1 MPEYLAPGVFV
12 EEVSFRAKSIE
23 GVETSTA
30 GFVGPC
36 AYGPV
41 TGDAPLVTSLL
52 EFERLFGPAL
62 PLQHAAAPGDAG
74 PSSTPGLWP
83 AVRAFFAEG
92 GLRLHVAR
100 VFVPGV
106 PGVPG
111 AQSDGRARVSVNAA
125 GLLVQWAAR
134 HPGRLGNGRLQWRLS
149 LGAELLVGAASP
161 GLRPGDVVLVQGPGW
176 VAGAGLLG
184 GCARLQQDAAGAWR
198 LQGVATPPEGL
209 PLSVA
214 TSLRPLRL
222 DLGLQSAAGPDL
234 GQLSALSL
242 GELAA
247 RTSPE
252 SGDAPVCLLQAQG
265 LVASDGLA
273 WLRWLLAQGL
283 PANPT
288 LADLVAGLPLEMTL
302 SGGHDGQRPGP
313 TDHAGSAEPRSG
325 LHRLAGTPS
334 LDAISQVA
342 APVAMLGSPRA
353 ADEALPLALALVAHA
368 EAQRYRLAL
377 IDPPPRADVTALRA
391 FRTGLNSSRAALYA
405 PWVEVPALAAN
416 EPTLRLPPS
425 ALMAG
430 ICARTDVQRGVHKAP
445 ANEGLQ
451 SVLAL
456 ESNFDTGQQE
466 LLNAEGINLLR
477 RFEGRGLRV
486 WGARTLSHDPEW
498 RYVPVRRLFNY
509 LERSIDLGTQWAVFE
524 PNGEPLWA
532 QVRQAVEDFL
542 FNQWRNGALLGS
554 KPEEAY
560 FVRCDRTTMTQGDLD
575 AGRLI
580 VLVGVAVVKPAE
592 FVIFRVGQFTAQAVS

>member
-1 MPEYLAPGVFV
+1 V
-12 EEVSFRAKSIE
+12 
-23 GVETSTA
+23 
-30 GFVGPC
+30 
-36 AYGPV
+36 
-41 TGDAPLVTSLL
+41 
-52 EFERLFGPAL
+52 
-62 PLQHAAAPGDAG
+62 H
-74 PSSTPGLWP
+74 
-83 AVRAFFAEG
+83 
-92 GLRLHVAR
+92 
-100 VFVPGV
+100 
-106 PGVPG
+106 
-111 AQSDGRARVSVNAA
+111 
-125 GLLVQWAAR
+125 WAAR
-134 HPGRLGNGRLQWRLS
+134 YPGRLGNGRLQWRLS
-149 LGAELLVGAASP
+149 LGAELLVGAAP
-161 GLRPGDVVLVQGPGW
+161 QGLRPGDVVLVQGPGW
-176 VAGAGLLG
+176 PVGGGLLG
-184 GCARLQQDAAGAWR
+184 GCARLQQDAAGTWR

-209 PLSVA
+209 PLSAA

-222 DLGLQSAAGPDL
+222 DLGLQSAAGPAL

-247 RTSPE
+247 RTAPE
-252 SGDAPVCLLQAQG
+252 SGDAPVCLLQARG
-265 LVASDGLA
+265 LDTSDGLA

-288 LADLVAGLPLEMTL
+288 LSELVAGLRLEMTL

-313 TDHAGSAEPRSG
+313 ADHAGSAEPRSG
-325 LHRLAGTPS
+325 LHRLAGTPQ

-342 APVAMLGSPRA
+342 APVALLCSPRA
-353 ADEALPLALALVAHA
+353 ADEALPLAQALVAHA

-377 IDPPPRADVTALRA
+377 IDPPPRADVAALRA
-391 FRTGLNSSRAALYA
+391 FRAGLNSSRAALYA
-405 PWVEVPALAAN
+405 PWVDVPAVAAN
-416 EPTLRLPPS
+416 EPALRLPPS

-445 ANEGLQ
+445 ANELLQ
-451 SVLAL
+451 SALAL
-456 ESNFDTGQQE
+456 EFNFATGQQE
-466 LLNAEGINLLR
+466 LLNPEGINLLR

-486 WGARTLSHDPEW
+486 WGARTLSNDPEW
-498 RYVPVRRLFNY
+498 RYVSVRRLFNY

-560 FVRCDRTTMTQGDLD
+560 FVRCDRTTMTQADLD

-580 VLVGVAVVKPAE
+580 ALVGVAVVKPAE